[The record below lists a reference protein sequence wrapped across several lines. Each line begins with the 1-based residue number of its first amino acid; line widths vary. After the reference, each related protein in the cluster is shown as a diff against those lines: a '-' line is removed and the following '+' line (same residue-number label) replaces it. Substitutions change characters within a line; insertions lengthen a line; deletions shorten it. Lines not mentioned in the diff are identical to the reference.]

1 MGFYLN
7 KILSTKTI
15 TMNVGYSLGDI
26 NRPTSRVA
34 RPPGGASSNIFGTDP
49 VVQEATIK
57 SEQNK
62 RFDPITGA
70 DIENIEVDN
79 KKEEDITEK
88 NEEVNEKSADSK
100 KNEPHLGSVKNLSGL
115 KCSQPPGGRSTIT
128 FG

>member
-1 MGFYLN
+1 
-7 KILSTKTI
+7 
-15 TMNVGYSLGDI
+15 MNIGYSLGDI

-34 RPPGGASSNIFGTDP
+34 RPPGGGSSNIFGTDP

-57 SEQNK
+57 SEQVK

-70 DIENIEVDN
+70 PIEDKEEN
-79 KKEEDITEK
+79 KKEEVKEA
-88 NEEVNEKSADSK
+88 EEVNSQQVNAATGKEEEASEKPEDSK
-100 KNEPHLGSVKNLSGL
+100 NNEPHLGSVKNLSGL

>member
-1 MGFYLN
+1 
-7 KILSTKTI
+7 
-15 TMNVGYSLGDI
+15 MNVGYSLGDI

-70 DIENIEVDN
+70 AIEDVQENKKDIENIEVDN